1 MVAMSAVA
9 VLGVIALVAAIV
21 AWVTW
26 HRGADERQSVQHHQ
40 HTLETLR
47 HVSDRRQPTVWP
59 STGRRS
65 GAAKG
70 GAAPRPPPAPERSPA
85 SRRPKASSPRARVS
99 AKGEA
104 ARRETIVFA
113 VADPGART
121 TRAPTTSASANG
133 ASSPAASVS
142 GRVGR
147 RRAGT
152 AGEARRQRHDRV
164 RRTRLVVAAT
174 VVAAA
179 GAVTVALSMS
189 NGTPRGSSHRSHPAT
204 AARHGHRATT
214 GPAAVPGPAAPTAY
228 TATYSAPSSPY
239 TVVVGASASCW
250 VMATQASTGKV
261 VWTGTVAAGQSQ
273 SLVVSGTV
281 VVRLGA
287 PGDASVTIDGKPVQ
301 LPAGYRSPFDL
312 TFRAA

>member
-9 VLGVIALVAAIV
+9 VLGVIALVAAVV

-65 GAAKG
+65 AAAKG
-70 GAAPRPPPAPERSPA
+70 GVAPRPPPASERSPT
-85 SRRPKASSPRARVS
+85 SRRPKTSSPPAGVS
-99 AKGEA
+99 AKKDA
-104 ARRETIVFA
+104 ARRETMAFA
-113 VADPGART
+113 VADPVART
-121 TRAPTTSASANG
+121 TRSPTTSASANG
-133 ASSPAASVS
+133 DSSHAASVS

-152 AGEARRQRHDRV
+152 AADARRHGHDRV
-164 RRTRLVVAAT
+164 RRTRLVAAAT
-174 VVAAA
+174 VVVVA
-179 GAVTVALSMS
+179 GAVTAVLSTTD
-189 NGTPRGSSHRSHPAT
+189 GTPRGSSHGPRPAT
-204 AARHGHRATT
+204 AAGHGHLATPQPST
-214 GPAAVPGPAAPTAY
+214 VPGPAAPTAY

-250 VMATQASTGKV
+250 VMATQAPTGKV

-273 SLVVSGTV
+273 SLVVSGTL

-312 TFRAA
+312 TFRAT

>member
-65 GAAKG
+65 AAAKG
-70 GAAPRPPPAPERSPA
+70 GAAPRPPPAPQRSPT
-85 SRRPKASSPRARVS
+85 SRRPKTSSPPAGVS
-99 AKGEA
+99 AKREA
-104 ARRETIVFA
+104 ARRETMAFA
-113 VADPGART
+113 STDRVART
-121 TRAPTTSASANG
+121 TRSPTTSASANG
-133 ASSPAASVS
+133 DSSHAASVS

-147 RRAGT
+147 RAGT
-152 AGEARRQRHDRV
+152 AADARRHAHDRV
-164 RRTRLVVAAT
+164 RRTRLVAAAT
-174 VVAAA
+174 VVVVA
-179 GAVTVALSMS
+179 GAVTAALSTD
-189 NGTPRGSSHRSHPAT
+189 GTPRGRSHGPRPAT
-204 AARHGHRATT
+204 AARHGHLAT
-214 GPAAVPGPAAPTAY
+214 PRPSAAPGPAAPTAY

-250 VMATQASTGKV
+250 VMATQAATGKV

-273 SLVVSGTV
+273 SLVVSGTL

-312 TFRAA
+312 TFKAT